1 MRSAA
6 AWMLAGL
13 GILVAGASP
22 VSGNGGRAV
31 AADSDAGT
39 EAVDGNGGAA
49 AANGNGAAVS
59 PNGDGGTP
67 AASELTETDL
77 AALRVY
83 EGVLQLFSLEPAA
96 LWPGY
101 DLARQPFIAYL
112 PERWAILF
120 NGPQRAE
127 GFSPPPAGWPDLWPS
142 MQVCLGQYRDLAGQL
157 VLDLPLD
164 SLRIAAVPYQGRSA
178 AEEIAFLV
186 HEAFHQYQAAAFGEI
201 GWEREE
207 KYPIEDRENTALA
220 VLEARLLIDA
230 LNAAAEVATR
240 DACLRQFAAV
250 RDHRWRRGDDYLRT
264 YEQGQ
269 EVNEGTAKYVEVMG
283 VERMSAL
290 RYASRGQ
297 AAVASGHRDGNA
309 PLPAAPGVRSAREA
323 LSDAFHDLIS
333 GGSIS
338 PEDMPRNRIYLVACA
353 QALLLDDLGA
363 EWKPAAQHAGPDF
376 TFAGFMRERLGS
388 GGPGDSPSVS
398 GAENASDAAGAA
410 LGDALPA
417 AMARYGYE
425 EILAATDA
433 SIRAHREG
441 FEQELRLFDAQ
452 PGCRV
457 ELELSGRGLTRSRS
471 STATK
476 WLVDQGA
483 RELRNHFDIYSL
495 KGADLELQVKDTG
508 ILEENDW
515 ASRDKRV
522 ILYASETPSI
532 SVDGRASGA
541 STGEVSAFDSLRVE
555 GPGIHL
561 LCHRPGT
568 LRMEAGRIAID
579 LTP

>member
-13 GILVAGASP
+13 AILVVAASVTP
-22 VSGNGGRAV
+22 GSGGRAV
-31 AADSDAGT
+31 AAASD
-39 EAVDGNGGAA
+39 GGAA
-49 AANGNGAAVS
+49 AAIGSGPVVS
-59 PNGDGGTP
+59 AKGDGGTP
-67 AASELTETDL
+67 PASTLTETDL
-77 AALRVY
+77 AALQVY

-120 NGPQRAE
+120 NDPQRAE

-142 MQVCLGQYRDLAGQL
+142 LLVCPGQYRDLAGQL

-164 SLRIAAVPYQGRSA
+164 SLRVAAVPYQGRSA
-178 AEEIAFLV
+178 AEELAFLV
-186 HEAFHQYQAAAFGEI
+186 HEAFHQYQSAAFGEI

-220 VLEARLLIDA
+220 VLEARLLMDA
-230 LNAAAEVATR
+230 LNAAAVEDAATR
-240 DACLRQFAAV
+240 DACLKQFIAV
-250 RDHRWRRGDDYLRT
+250 RDHRWQRGDAYLRT

-269 EVNEGTAKYVEVMG
+269 EINEGTAKYVEVMS
-283 VERMSAL
+283 VERMSGL
-290 RYASRGQ
+290 RYASRVQ
-297 AAVASGHRDGNA
+297 PALASGHRDGNA
-309 PLPAAPGVRSAREA
+309 PLPEALGVRPAREA
-323 LSDAFHDLIS
+323 LSDAFHDLIR

-338 PEDMPRNRIYLVACA
+338 PEDMPRNRIYLVGCS

-363 EWKPAAQHAGPDF
+363 EWKPAAQRAGPDF
-376 TFAGFMRERLGS
+376 TFAGLMRERLG
-388 GGPGDSPSVS
+388 
-398 GAENASDAAGAA
+398 

-417 AMARYGYE
+417 ALARYRYE
-425 EILAATDA
+425 EILAATD
-433 SIRAHREG
+433 SLIRAYREG

-471 STATK
+471 STAKK

-483 RELRNHFDIYSL
+483 RELRSHFDIYSL
-495 KGADLELQVKDTG
+495 KGADLELQVKDAG

-515 ASRDKRV
+515 ASRDKRIV
-522 ILYASETPSI
+522 AYAPETPSV
-532 SVDGRASGA
+532 SADGRAIRS
-541 STGEVSAFDSLRVE
+541 SEGEVASFDSLRVE
-555 GPGIHL
+555 GPGVHL
-561 LCHRPGT
+561 LCRRPGT
-568 LRMEAGRIAID
+568 LRMEAGRIVID